1 MSAADTLKNLS
12 IRSDWTLEERLMMAA
27 RMEEVVLPAGRALLA
42 EGQPAAAAYILKQ
55 GRLRILSRG
64 EILGVVDV
72 VSCFG
77 EISCLLPDTPVTATV
92 MTESESTLYRIGKDD
107 LLATVQRVPKLWRA
121 LFMQMSDRL
130 KRANKRLAEVL
141 EHSPQGFLKLD
152 RNACV
157 TNEYS
162 RKCVDYLGENP
173 LAGYCLPELLTPD
186 ASADVASW
194 KSVFGMVFDDVGVP
208 LSDLFDLLSPEA
220 RLQANGV
227 MRDLRLQFHPI
238 YEAGQVVAVDVG
250 IEDITRERELE
261 RAREVE
267 RGRQATLGKIYQN
280 PDSFFGLLR
289 LIDDV
294 EAAGAVLRPALR
306 AAGPAGRQNDIAR
319 LQRDLHS
326 LKGFAGNFGLLALR
340 RSAHELESALGALAD
355 APADPGGDALD
366 RLEAAFDRLD
376 VACTEGRTL
385 RSLIDPSL
393 LQRLEG
399 VVLVPD
405 RLAAMR
411 AALAAGDVA
420 TASAILQAAEAVE
433 VRQLFACWPVDIE
446 RFCVELG
453 KDARLEVYGVG
464 GMVPKPIFN
473 ALDRVLV
480 HALSNAMAHGVEDP
494 ETRLCADKDPQG
506 VISVIVEVSPD
517 RLSLEIADDGAGID
531 VAAAIARARE
541 APGIDA
547 ELLERCIASEEPW
560 RVLLLRGFSTSSE
573 PTDVSGRGVGLDA
586 LAAVVA
592 DLGGEVAIDSTP
604 GQGFALR
611 LSIPLAAS
619 ATGQG

>member
-1 MSAADTLKNLS
+1 
-12 IRSDWTLEERLMMAA
+12 
-27 RMEEVVLPAGRALLA
+27 
-42 EGQPAAAAYILKQ
+42 
-55 GRLRILSRG
+55 
-64 EILGVVDV
+64 
-72 VSCFG
+72 
-77 EISCLLPDTPVTATV
+77 
-92 MTESESTLYRIGKDD
+92 
-107 LLATVQRVPKLWRA
+107 
-121 LFMQMSDRL
+121 
-130 KRANKRLAEVL
+130 
-141 EHSPQGFLKLD
+141 
-152 RNACV
+152 
-157 TNEYS
+157 
-162 RKCVDYLGENP
+162 
-173 LAGYCLPELLTPD
+173 
-186 ASADVASW
+186 
-194 KSVFGMVFDDVGVP
+194 
-208 LSDLFDLLSPEA
+208 
-220 RLQANGV
+220 

-294 EAAGAVLRPALR
+294 EAVGAVLRPALR

-340 RSAHELESALGALAD
+340 RSAHELESAFGALAD
-355 APADPGGDALD
+355 APADPGGEALD

-506 VISVIVEVSPD
+506 VISVMVEVSPD

-560 RVLLLRGFSTSSE
+560 RVLLLRGFSTTGES
-573 PTDVSGRGVGLDA
+573 TDVSGRGVGLDA

-619 ATGQG
+619 AASQG